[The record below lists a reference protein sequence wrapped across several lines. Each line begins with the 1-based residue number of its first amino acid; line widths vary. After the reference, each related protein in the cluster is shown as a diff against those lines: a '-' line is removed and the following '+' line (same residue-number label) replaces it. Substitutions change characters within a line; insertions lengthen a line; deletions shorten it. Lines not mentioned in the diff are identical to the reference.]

1 MARNARL
8 RLQAFWLVP
17 CTALGL
23 HASDQSLFLLASRG
37 KHLRACAAAVGVN
50 IGWKEPR
57 RAYREPLR
65 AVIQQ
70 L

>member
-1 MARNARL
+1 MIICYMARNGRL

-37 KHLRACAAAVGVN
+37 KHLRACAAAVGVKKSD
-50 IGWKEPR
+50 GKSLEEPI
-57 RAYREPLR
+57 ESL
-65 AVIQQ
+65 
-70 L
+70 